1 MKCDRQTKQASLNSF
16 KLLNSHI
23 LQGEDLSEIKRISR
37 SILKFGIICP
47 IVTTQLKDSLIVVDG
62 KKRLKALKRLEFQ
75 GKLPEQLKSIPYVS
89 VVEAQQTNCQTTSIL
104 SGEPIY
110 NVVMALRNRGAS
122 IEAIAEHLCLCRH
135 SIADIVV
142 LSRLSDHVRQSYFN
156 NHISFKQA
164 WSYAALPS
172 KRKQTALMLKLGTLA
187 DASLILRAIKAMNF
201 DDTTDQGLQT
211 KIKDKD
217 LIKLASRIAA

>member
-62 KKRLKALKRLEFQ
+62 KKRLKAL
-75 GKLPEQLKSIPYVS
+75 
-89 VVEAQQTNCQTTSIL
+89 
-104 SGEPIY
+104 
-110 NVVMALRNRGAS
+110 
-122 IEAIAEHLCLCRH
+122 
-135 SIADIVV
+135 
-142 LSRLSDHVRQSYFN
+142 
-156 NHISFKQA
+156 
-164 WSYAALPS
+164 SYAALPS